1 MFMTALSRQRHTR
14 FANPE
19 RNPVP
24 HFAAGLS
31 RRPSGWSGEELDLKE
46 VEDLDGV
53 IEEMRRYGDDA
64 EVQLMFVE
72 EDDEWF
78 AIVRVD
84 EDGDPRVFLSDGR
97 VMDTSTLGA
106 LFGEAA
112 AVVDPPDADDDEDGE
127 DDDEE
132 DVTQTSGD
140 PIGDPDVLAD
150 LGTPAARLLAL
161 CAEEG
166 QLPADIISTLCE
178 NAGCLEPL
186 DALRLA

>member
-1 MFMTALSRQRHTR
+1 
-14 FANPE
+14 
-19 RNPVP
+19 VP
-24 HFAAGLS
+24 HFAAALS
-31 RRPSGWSGEELDLKE
+31 RRPDGWSGEELDLKD

-53 IEEMRRYGDDA
+53 LEEMRRYGDDA
-64 EVQLMFVE
+64 ETQLLFVE

-84 EDGDPRVFLSDGR
+84 EDGDPRVFLSDAR
-97 VMDTSTLGA
+97 AMETSQLGA

-112 AVVDPPDADDDEDGE
+112 AVVEPLDDVDDDEDDDDE
-127 DDDEE
+127 DDDGA
-132 DVTQTSGD
+132 QTSGD
-140 PIGDPDVLAD
+140 PIGDPEVLSD
-150 LGTPAARLLAL
+150 LGTPETRLLAL

-166 QLPADIISTLCE
+166 QLPADVISTLCE

>member
-1 MFMTALSRQRHTR
+1 M
-14 FANPE
+14 
-19 RNPVP
+19 P
-24 HFAAGLS
+24 HFAAALS
-31 RRPSGWSGEELDLKE
+31 RRASGWSGEELDLKE

-64 EVQLMFVE
+64 DLQLLFVE

-97 VMDTSTLGA
+97 AMESSDLGA

-112 AVVDPPDADDDEDGE
+112 AVAEPRDEDGDEDDEDDDED
-127 DDDEE
+127 DDE
-132 DVTQTSGD
+132 VGQTSGD
-140 PIGDPDVLAD
+140 PVGDPDVLTD
-150 LGTPAARLLAL
+150 LGTTSSRLLAL

-166 QLPADIISTLCE
+166 QLPADVISTLCE
-178 NAGCLEPL
+178 SAGCLEAL

>member
-1 MFMTALSRQRHTR
+1 
-14 FANPE
+14 
-19 RNPVP
+19 VP
-24 HFAAGLS
+24 HFAAALS

-53 IEEMRRYGDDA
+53 VEEMRRYGDDA
-64 EVQLMFVE
+64 EIQLMFIE

-97 VMDTSTLGA
+97 VMETSTLGA

-112 AVVDPPDADDDEDGE
+112 AVAEPRDDDDDDDEDDE
-127 DDDEE
+127 DDDEDE
-132 DVTQTSGD
+132 GGQTSGD

-150 LGTPAARLLAL
+150 LGTPSAKLLAL

-178 NAGCLEPL
+178 NAGCLEEL

>member
-1 MFMTALSRQRHTR
+1 M
-14 FANPE
+14 
-19 RNPVP
+19 P
-24 HFAAGLS
+24 HFAAALS
-31 RRPSGWSGEELDLKE
+31 RRPSGWSGEELDLKD

-53 IEEMRRYGDDA
+53 VEEMRRYGDDA
-64 EVQLMFVE
+64 ELQLLFVE

-97 VMDTSTLGA
+97 AMESSTLGA

-112 AVVDPPDADDDEDGE
+112 AVADPPDEHDDEDE
-127 DDDEE
+127 DDADEE
-132 DVTQTSGD
+132 DDVVQTSGD
-140 PIGDPDVLAD
+140 PVGDPDVLSD
-150 LGTPAARLLAL
+150 FGIPEKRLLAL

-166 QLPADIISTLCE
+166 QLPADVISTLCE
-178 NAGCLEPL
+178 TAGCLEAL

>member
-1 MFMTALSRQRHTR
+1 M
-14 FANPE
+14 
-19 RNPVP
+19 P
-24 HFAAGLS
+24 HFAAALS
-31 RRPSGWSGEELDLKE
+31 RRQSAWSGEELDLKE

-53 IEEMRRYGDDA
+53 VEEIRRFGDDA
-64 EVQLMFVE
+64 DLQLLFVE

-97 VMDTSTLGA
+97 AMESSELGA

-112 AVVDPPDADDDEDGE
+112 AVAEPSDDDEDGDNEDE
-127 DDDEE
+127 DDE
-132 DVTQTSGD
+132 DDADQTSGD
-140 PIGDPDVLAD
+140 PVGDPDVLAD
-150 LGTPAARLLAL
+150 LGTPASRLLAL

-166 QLPADIISTLCE
+166 QLPADVVSTLCE
-178 NAGCLEPL
+178 NAGCLEAL

>member
-1 MFMTALSRQRHTR
+1 M
-14 FANPE
+14 
-19 RNPVP
+19 P
-24 HFAAGLS
+24 HFAAALS
-31 RRPSGWSGEELDLKE
+31 RRPTGWSGEELDLKE

-53 IEEMRRYGDDA
+53 VEEMRRYGDDA
-64 EVQLMFVE
+64 EIQLMFVE

-97 VMDTSTLGA
+97 VMETSTLGA

-112 AVVDPPDADDDEDGE
+112 AVVDPPDDDAVDDDNDEDDDEDEG
-127 DDDEE
+127 
-132 DVTQTSGD
+132 VQTSGD

-150 LGTPAARLLAL
+150 LGTPQARLLAL

-178 NAGCLEPL
+178 NAGCLEEL

>member
-1 MFMTALSRQRHTR
+1 
-14 FANPE
+14 
-19 RNPVP
+19 VP

-31 RRPSGWSGEELDLKE
+31 RRSSGWSGEELELKD

-53 IEEMRRYGDDA
+53 VDELRSSGDDA
-64 EVQLMFVE
+64 DVQLLFVE

-97 VMDTSTLGA
+97 AMESSDLGA

-112 AVVDPPDADDDEDGE
+112 AVVEPRDDDDEDDDEDDE
-127 DDDEE
+127 DDDDEAG
-132 DVTQTSGD
+132 QTSGD
-140 PIGDPDVLAD
+140 PVGDPEILAD
-150 LGTPAARLLAL
+150 LGTPSSRLIEL

-166 QLPADIISTLCE
+166 QLPADIISTLCDS
-178 NAGCLEPL
+178 AGCLDAL

>member
-1 MFMTALSRQRHTR
+1 M
-14 FANPE
+14 
-19 RNPVP
+19 P
-24 HFAAGLS
+24 HFAAALY
-31 RRPSGWSGEELDLKE
+31 RRPSGWAGEELELKG

-53 IEEMRRYGDDA
+53 IDAMRQFGDDA
-64 EVQLMFVE
+64 DIQLLFVE

-97 VMDTSTLGA
+97 AMESSDLGA

-112 AVVDPPDADDDEDGE
+112 AVVEPRDDDDDDDDEADDDDED
-127 DDDEE
+127 DEGG
-132 DVTQTSGD
+132 QTSGD
-140 PIGDPDVLAD
+140 PVGDPEVLAD
-150 LGTPAARLLAL
+150 LGTPSSRLIAL

-178 NAGCLEPL
+178 SAGCLDAL